1 ELSLDLLHHLPVAA
15 GDLVDRRGTVGV
27 QRRARAGVATV
38 ATGGARGDSP
48 PLDHAHALAALREP
62 VGEGTAV
69 DAPTHDQHLRVAG
82 RGSDGSGHGGL
93 LRYMPGWWSCP
104 STIAPVASLSSHA
117 APVRIRRPGVGIG
130 PAGPPLN
137 GASHGALHVTT

>member
-48 PLDHAHALAALREP
+48 SLDHAHALAALREP

-82 RGSDGSGHGGL
+82 RGGEGSGQGGL
-93 LRYMPGWWSCP
+93 PPDLPGWGACS
-104 STIAPVASLSSHA
+104 STLAPQARMSSTRAPVQL
-117 APVRIRRPGVGIG
+117 
-130 PAGPPLN
+130 
-137 GASHGALHVTT
+137 